1 MIALDIGILVI
12 SLWLAYKGFTKGII
26 IELASLIA
34 LGLGVFGAIHFS
46 NLLNPYIINFGISE
60 KYTPIVSF
68 AATFILIL
76 LVVHLIAKLITKLI
90 DALSLSFLNK
100 IGGALFGA
108 LKGLLICT
116 VIILYVNKLDQRI
129 SFLSTDM
136 KESSIFYKPMLEI
149 GETVF
154 PKIMDEYFPKKEG
167 N

>member
-12 SLWLAYKGFTKGII
+12 TLWLAYKGFTKGII

-34 LGLGVFGAIHFS
+34 LALGVYGAIHFS
-46 NLLNPYIINFGISE
+46 NLLNLYIIEFGISE
-60 KYTPIVSF
+60 KYTPILSF

-76 LVVHLIAKLITKLI
+76 LVIHLIAKLITKLI

-129 SFLSTDM
+129 SFLSSEM
-136 KESSIFYKPMLEI
+136 KNESVFYNPMLEI
-149 GETVF
+149 GESVF
-154 PKIMDEYFPKKEG
+154 PKIMDEYFPKKEE

>member
-12 SLWLAYKGFTKGII
+12 TLWLGYKGFTKGII
-26 IELASLIA
+26 IELASLVALA
-34 LGLGVFGAIHFS
+34 LGVYGAIHFS
-46 NLLNPYIINFGISE
+46 KLLTPYIIGFGISE
-60 KYTPIVSF
+60 KYTPILSF

-76 LVVHLIAKLITKLI
+76 LVIHLLAKLITKLI

-116 VIILYVNKLDQRI
+116 VIILYVNKIDQRI
-129 SFLSTDM
+129 SFLSSEM
-136 KESSIFYKPMLEI
+136 KEESIFYNPMLGI
-149 GETVF
+149 GENVF
-154 PKIMDEYFPKKEG
+154 PKIMDEYFPKKKE